1 MRVNLKFDVMKDGP
15 YRVLF
20 CVTLPLAI
28 CSIISMFVTPITAR
42 LVSRYVGQT
51 YFTCVSLVN
60 TVLMAFQ
67 QVVGAIVSAAWIK
80 TAYALK
86 GQDEKQRQQ
95 AFWSATYAIVG
106 VQVTLALLLILLV
119 DPIFTWIHIP
129 GEIYGQVK
137 LYYCVFL
144 TIYALTSFVSFVT
157 TLVNGFCSALGIF
170 LIQLLGLLI
179 NVSCNFLLLPALPGS
194 VADPEIVGAVCRLV
208 IGAIAALMLRKSGL
222 LFRIGKQECSPDWK
236 LIWSIIRY
244 GFLIA
249 LQTLLCSV
257 GYLLVSVQ
265 TNAHL
270 PLAYIAVLSIS
281 IPVTTPMAHFSTA
294 CSVFI
299 PPNYDAGNYQRVKRF
314 VKIAQIGCMLYSLL
328 SFGVYALMGQWYY
341 GTLFTDPQIIAY
353 GKTFWL
359 WQGIGYVAVSVLC
372 VMRTVYDSVGLGKLS
387 LVCGICELG
396 SNLLCAYWLIPA
408 FGVIGRD
415 LSYPL
420 GYWLAALFLLIS
432 YPVLRK
438 RIYAPTK
445 QMQNT

>member
-28 CSIISMFVTPITAR
+28 CSIISILTTPITAQ
-42 LVSRYVGQT
+42 LVSRYVGEA
-51 YFTCVSLVN
+51 YFTCVSLVS
-60 TVLMAFQ
+60 TVLIAFQ

-86 GQDEKQRQQ
+86 GQDESKRQQ
-95 AFWSATYAIVG
+95 AFWSAMYAIIG
-106 VQVTLALLLILLV
+106 VQVILALLLILLV

-129 GEIYGQVK
+129 AEIYSHVK
-137 LYYCVFL
+137 LYYCVYL
-144 TIYALTSFVSFVT
+144 AICALTGFISYVT

-170 LIQLLGLLI
+170 MIQLLGLLVHI
-179 NVSCNFLLLPALPGS
+179 LCSFLLLPVLPGS
-194 VADPEIVGAVCRLV
+194 VINPDVVSVVCRVV
-208 IGAIAALMLRKSGL
+208 IGAVAVLMLRKNGL
-222 LFRIGKQECSPDWK
+222 LFRFGKQERQPDWK

-257 GYLLVSVQ
+257 GYLLVTVQ
-265 TNAHL
+265 TNGYL
-270 PLAYIAVLSIS
+270 PLAYISVLSIS

-314 VKIAQIGCMLYSLL
+314 VKIAQIGRTLYSILC
-328 SFGVYALMGQWYY
+328 FGVYALLGQWYY
-341 GTLFTDPQIIAY
+341 GTLFSDPQIIAY
-353 GKTFWL
+353 GRTFWL
-359 WQGIGYVAVSVLC
+359 WQGIGYVAVSFLC

-387 LVCGICELG
+387 LVCGICEL
-396 SNLLCAYWLIPA
+396 SANLLCAYWLIPV

-432 YPVLRK
+432 YPMLRK
-438 RIYAPTK
+438 RIYAPAK
-445 QMQNT
+445 QMQKE